1 MSNTIKKTNRKNKTN
16 LTVTWVN
23 GFFTIED
30 LHAAN
35 PNFVEITL
43 RSRLNIAKKENQI
56 AEIGC
61 IHSGKGR
68 PKLVFANTP
77 VTKEVLESAR
87 QAGVIFNENYDSI
100 AVVSVDTVK
109 IDIDEQAALAAEET
123 AADEAAADMM
133 VDNIDG

>member
-16 LTVTWVN
+16 LVVNWVN
-23 GFFTIED
+23 NFFTIED

-43 RSRLNIAKKENQI
+43 RSRLNSAKKENQI

-77 VTKEVLESAR
+77 VSKEVLEAAR

-100 AVVSVDTVK
+100 AVVSVDSVK
-109 IDIDEQAALAAEET
+109 IAIDEEAQLASEEASAEET
-123 AADEAAADMM
+123 S
-133 VDNIDG
+133 VDVLSNNINA

>member
-16 LTVTWVN
+16 LVVNWVN
-23 GFFTIED
+23 NFFTIED

-43 RSRLNIAKKENQI
+43 RSRLNSAKKENQI

-77 VTKEVLESAR
+77 VSKEVLEAAR

-100 AVVSVDTVK
+100 AVVSVDSVK
-109 IDIDEQAALAAEET
+109 IAIDEEAQIASEEASAEE
-123 AADEAAADMM
+123 ASADMLS
-133 VDNIDG
+133 DNINA

>member
-16 LTVTWVN
+16 LSVNWVN

-77 VTKEVLESAR
+77 VTKEVLETAR

-100 AVVSVDTVK
+100 AVVSVDSVK
-109 IDIDEQAALAAEET
+109 ITIDEEAALAAEDT
-123 AADEAAADMM
+123 AVEEASSDMM
-133 VDNIDG
+133 INNING

>member
-16 LTVTWVN
+16 LTIKWLA

-35 PNFVEITL
+35 SNFVEITL
-43 RSRLNIAKKENQI
+43 RSRLNSAKKENQI

-61 IHSGKGR
+61 VHSGKGR
-68 PKLVFANTP
+68 PKLVFATTP
-77 VTKEVLESAR
+77 VSKEVLDAAR

-100 AVVSVDTVK
+100 AVVSVNSVNIPSK
-109 IDIDEQAALAAEET
+109 EESQIASEEVEET
-123 AADEAAADMM
+123 SAEMLS
-133 VDNIDG
+133 DNINA

>member
-16 LTVTWVN
+16 LSVTWVN
-23 GFFTIED
+23 RFFTIED

-109 IDIDEQAALAAEET
+109 IDIDEQAALAAEDA
-123 AADEAAADMM
+123 AADEAAVDLM

>member
-16 LTVTWVN
+16 LVVNWVN
-23 GFFTIED
+23 NFFTIED

-43 RSRLNIAKKENQI
+43 RSRLNSAKKENQI

-77 VTKEVLESAR
+77 VSKEVLEAAR

-100 AVVSVDTVK
+100 AVVSVDSVK
-109 IDIDEQAALAAEET
+109 IAIDEEAQLASEEASAEE
-123 AADEAAADMM
+123 ASADMLS
-133 VDNIDG
+133 DNINA

>member
-16 LTVTWVN
+16 LVVNWVN
-23 GFFTIED
+23 NFFTIED

-43 RSRLNIAKKENQI
+43 RSRLNSAKKENQI

-77 VTKEVLESAR
+77 VSKEVLEAAR

-100 AVVSVDTVK
+100 AVVSVDSVK
-109 IDIDEQAALAAEET
+109 IAIDEEAQLASEESSAEET
-123 AADEAAADMM
+123 S
-133 VDNIDG
+133 VDVLSNNINA

>member
-1 MSNTIKKTNRKNKTN
+1 LYYN
-16 LTVTWVN
+16 
-23 GFFTIED
+23 FFTIED

-43 RSRLNIAKKENQI
+43 RSRLNSAKKENQI

-77 VTKEVLESAR
+77 VSKEVLEAAR

-100 AVVSVDTVK
+100 AVVSVDSVK
-109 IDIDEQAALAAEET
+109 IAIDEEAQLASEEASAEET
-123 AADEAAADMM
+123 S
-133 VDNIDG
+133 VDVLSNNINA

>member
-16 LTVTWVN
+16 QVVNWIN

-30 LHAAN
+30 LRAAN
-35 PNFVEITL
+35 PSFVEITL
-43 RSRLNIAKKENQI
+43 RSRLKSAKTENQI

-77 VTKEVLESAR
+77 VSKEVLESAR
-87 QAGVIFNENYDSI
+87 QAGVIFNENYNSI
-100 AVVSVDTVK
+100 AVVNVDTVK
-109 IDIDEQAALAAEET
+109 IAIDEEASLAAEDHANEET
-123 AADEAAADMM
+123 S
-133 VDNIDG
+133 VDVVSNNINA

>member
-16 LTVTWVN
+16 LVVNWVN
-23 GFFTIED
+23 SFFTIED

-43 RSRLNIAKKENQI
+43 RSRLNSAKKENQI

-68 PKLVFANTP
+68 PKLVFATTP
-77 VTKEVLESAR
+77 VSKELLESAR

-100 AVVSVDTVK
+100 AVVSVDSVK
-109 IDIDEQAALAAEET
+109 IAIDEEAQIASEEASAEQA
-123 AADEAAADMM
+123 DADMLS
-133 VDNIDG
+133 DNINA

>member
-16 LTVTWVN
+16 LSVTWVN
-23 GFFTIED
+23 RFFTIED

-133 VDNIDG
+133 VDNING